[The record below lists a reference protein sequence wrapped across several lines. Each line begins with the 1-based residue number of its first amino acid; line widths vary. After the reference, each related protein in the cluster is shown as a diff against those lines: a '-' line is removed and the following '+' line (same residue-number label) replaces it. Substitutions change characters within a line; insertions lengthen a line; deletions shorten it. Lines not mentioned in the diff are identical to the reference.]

1 MIFSRYGR
9 ITRPLSN
16 NKNLH
21 ISYMIYLYT
30 SIPFTFLS
38 LIAGEYKDRNF
49 LLFYETNINF
59 MYPVLPSRGVAQK
72 GHAE

>member
-1 MIFSRYGR
+1 
-9 ITRPLSN
+9 
-16 NKNLH
+16 
-21 ISYMIYLYT
+21 MIYLYT
-30 SIPFTFLS
+30 SNNPALFGVS